1 MTSSHTRP
9 RHLALALPAMLCLA
23 LAPLG
28 ARAQERPAEPPTD
41 QAAQPPT
48 SQPESPAEAQPT
60 TQPAEAA
67 PSGNVDP
74 AAKEILQAMSDA
86 IANATSL
93 RANIKTTVTG
103 SLSNVTPSTEAVVRM
118 RKADTGWHIRVTGTG
133 TRAGQPSNF
142 DVAWGGG
149 SVTWLD
155 HKEKKLIGR
164 PQNEARG
171 GSYAMASQ
179 AMPTQM
185 IEAVPFNK
193 ELAGDEIAHA
203 GTEEVDGQACDLLH
217 VRYPKRKT
225 LLKLWI
231 AQSDHMLR
239 KLERS
244 TETTKITSST
254 VQELT
259 DVALNKDIPDAELT
273 ITAPDGYTSDVTTP
287 QHFDKGHPAK
297 PHTPNPAAPAEGE
310 EPAHSPAT
318 IITPPGAE
326 SAGRPPLTTPSPA
339 QALGAGTLPSAS
351 LSLSDGSTL
360 TTESLRGKPA
370 VLMFWGTWNLPARD
384 AIEPLSK
391 FAATLKEPGV
401 PVIACAVRERTKDA
415 AAEFLKT
422 FQPRN
427 RTGDDKAD
435 TSSLKIAGSADAFA
449 RELAITRYPTF
460 LAVDAEGKIIKRLEG
475 FDPIK
480 TIEELRLAV
489 AP

>member
-9 RHLALALPAMLCLA
+9 RPLALALPAMLCFA
-23 LAPLG
+23 LTSLRAQ
-28 ARAQERPAEPPTD
+28 AQERPAEPPTD
-41 QAAQPPT
+41 QPTQPPT
-48 SQPESPAEAQPT
+48 TQPDAPTEAQPT

-67 PSGNVDP
+67 TSANVDA

-86 IANATSL
+86 IASATSL

-118 RKADTGWHIRVTGTG
+118 RRADAGWYIRVTGTG

-142 DVAWGGG
+142 DVAWGSGTI
-149 SVTWLD
+149 TWLD
-155 HKEKKLIGR
+155 HKERKLVGR

-185 IEAVPFNK
+185 IETVPFNK
-193 ELAGDEIAHA
+193 ELAGEEISHA
-203 GTEEVDGQACDLLH
+203 GTEEVDGQTCDLLH

-259 DVALNKDIPDAELT
+259 DVVLNKDLSDVELT
-273 ITAPDGYTSDVTTP
+273 ITAPDGYASDLATP
-287 QHFDKGHPAK
+287 QHFEKGRAVA
-297 PHTPNPAAPAEGE
+297 PHAPTPTVISEGPAA
-310 EPAHSPAT
+310 SPAT
-318 IITPPGAE
+318 IISPPGGE
-326 SAGRPPLTTPSPA
+326 SLNPQPSETPVSAPSVGGM
-339 QALGAGTLPSAS
+339 ALPTAS
-351 LSLSDGSTL
+351 LALADGSTL

-401 PVIACAVRERTKDA
+401 PVIVCAVRERTRDA
-415 AAEFLKT
+415 AAEFLKS

-427 RTGDDKAD
+427 RTGEDKVD
-435 TSSLKIAGSADAFA
+435 TSMLKVAGSADALA
-449 RELAITRYPTF
+449 RDLTITRYPTF
-460 LAVDAEGKIIKRLEG
+460 LAVDAEGRIVKRLEG

-480 TIEELRLAV
+480 TIDELRAAV

>member
-1 MTSSHTRP
+1 MISNPTRT
-9 RHLALALPAMLCLA
+9 RQVALAIPVVLCLA
-23 LAPLG
+23 LPSAG
-28 ARAQERPAEPPTD
+28 ALAQERPAEPPTD
-41 QAAQPPT
+41 QPAQPPT
-48 SQPESPAEAQPT
+48 SQPDTPAESQPAS
-60 TQPAEAA
+60 QPAEAA

-74 AAKEILQAMSDA
+74 AAKEVLQAMSDA
-86 IANATSL
+86 IAKAASI

-118 RKADTGWHIRVTGTG
+118 RKGDGGWHIRVTGTG
-133 TRAGQPSNF
+133 TRAGQPTNF

-149 SVTWLD
+149 SITWLD
-155 HKEKKLIGR
+155 HKEKKLVGR
-164 PQNEARG
+164 PQSEARG

-185 IEAVPFNK
+185 IEATPFNK
-193 ELAGDEIAHA
+193 ELAGEEITHA

-225 LLKLWI
+225 LVKLWI

-239 KLERS
+239 RLDRS

-259 DVALNKDIPDAELT
+259 DVALNKDISDSELT
-273 ITAPDGYTSDVTTP
+273 ITAPDGYTSDITAS
-287 QHFDKGHPAK
+287 QHFERGRAVAPHP
-297 PHTPNPAAPAEGE
+297 PTTTVTGEGDNPATD
-310 EPAHSPAT
+310 PAT
-318 IITPPGAE
+318 VITPPGPDTASALQGVSPTPAP
-326 SAGRPPLTTPSPA
+326 SAG
-339 QALGAGTLPSAS
+339 GAKLPSAS
-351 LSLSDGSTL
+351 LSLSDGTTL

-384 AIEPLSK
+384 AIEPLSR
-391 FAATLKEPGV
+391 FAAVLKEPGV
-401 PVIACAVRERTKDA
+401 PVIACAVRERSKDA
-415 AAEFLKT
+415 AAEFLKN
-422 FQPRN
+422 FQPRS
-427 RTGDDKAD
+427 RTGDDKVD
-435 TSSLKIAGSADAFA
+435 TSSLKVAGSTDALA

-475 FDPIK
+475 FDPTR
-480 TIEELRLAV
+480 TIDELRAVV